1 MKSVTEFPSYILV
14 KGNEA
19 KAALVAEG
27 KTPEE
32 VQVSLGATFK
42 YEGDK
47 LKYFIN
53 ALDVAAK
60 NAEGLVRVMILRLN
74 EGESFQ
80 GKPESGK
87 GVQVEDLCYLPE
99 FRVVVDPNAASKK
112 SSKGGRGKGRQ
123 GRGGGEARG
132 LKESPWGLSP
142 EQKAAKRSSEKAAAA
157 ARKA

>member
-1 MKSVTEFPSYILV
+1 MV

-19 KAALVAEG
+19 KAVLVAEG

-32 VQVSLGATFK
+32 IQESLWVTFK

-60 NAEGLVRVMILRLN
+60 NATDLVRVMIMRLN
-74 EGESFQ
+74 EGESAQ
-80 GKPESGK
+80 GK
-87 GVQVEDLCYLPE
+87 GVQVEDLYYLPE
-99 FRVVVDPNAASKK
+99 FRIVVDPNAGKK
-112 SSKGGRGKGRQ
+112 QDAKGGRGKGGKGRQ
-123 GRGGGEARG
+123 GRGGGQGME

-142 EQKAAKRSSEKAAAA
+142 EQKAAKRASEKSAAA
-157 ARKA
+157 ARKV